1 MERRIITQD
10 DAVVNLNNIIRLS
23 VERGEIA
30 DEMTGEM
37 KDKVA
42 VIGTDV
48 TGEIIVIGAYDSYFA
63 ANQVMEGIVN
73 WLKQSGEPP
82 YEIPHEDRR

>member
-30 DEMTGEM
+30 DEI
-37 KDKVA
+37 KCPLCQDKRNK
-42 VIGTDV
+42 IYRDG
-48 TGEIIVIGAYDSYFA
+48 
-63 ANQVMEGIVN
+63 
-73 WLKQSGEPP
+73 
-82 YEIPHEDRR
+82 

>member
-37 KDKVA
+37 KDKIA

-48 TGEIIVIGAYDSYFA
+48 TGEIIVIGA
-63 ANQVMEGIVN
+63 
-73 WLKQSGEPP
+73 
-82 YEIPHEDRR
+82 